1 MAQNEEYFNAYMGL
15 LYELERAYNDIDF
28 LETVDEFKDKKLDNS
43 QPCFRVINHFCE
55 LAMADLGLTVY
66 KISFDNSKSTNSIKH
81 FNSLSHKNGSNKSV
95 KIKFSNELN
104 ALEKPLRELRNTY
117 LSHADVNPTTS
128 SVDTADLIKAVN
140 EIAEYLSKIA
150 DENIDDRINTKI
162 YIPRGKMKINNTI
175 GAIQI
180 LNLIKGENEDV

>member
-1 MAQNEEYFNAYMGL
+1 
-15 LYELERAYNDIDF
+15 
-28 LETVDEFKDKKLDNS
+28 
-43 QPCFRVINHFCE
+43 
-55 LAMADLGLTVY
+55 MADLGLTVY

-128 SVDTADLIKAVN
+128 SVDTADLIMAVN
-140 EIAEYLSKIA
+140 EIAKYLSKIA